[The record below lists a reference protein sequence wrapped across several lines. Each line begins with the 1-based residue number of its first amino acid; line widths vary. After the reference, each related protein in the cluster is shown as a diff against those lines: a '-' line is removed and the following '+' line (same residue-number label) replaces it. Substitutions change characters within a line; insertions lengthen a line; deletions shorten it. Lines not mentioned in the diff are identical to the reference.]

1 MRARESACFK
11 LFESADSSSVDD
23 PGERGRRG
31 RWGFW
36 SLPEMYNVS
45 QVDRSRMREVD
56 CMIPYLTSWSSALGE
71 AFYHALFVIA

>member
-11 LFESADSSSVDD
+11 LFASADSSPVDD
-23 PGERGRRG
+23 PGKRGRRG

-45 QVDRSRMREVD
+45 QVDRSRMRELD
-56 CMIPYLTSWSSALGE
+56 
-71 AFYHALFVIA
+71 